1 MNKKLILTEAAFI
14 LIASIPLWAIILWV
28 ARLIKNNL

>member
-14 LIASIPLWAIILWV
+14 LIASISLWAIIITL
-28 ARLIKNNL
+28 AIFIKNNL